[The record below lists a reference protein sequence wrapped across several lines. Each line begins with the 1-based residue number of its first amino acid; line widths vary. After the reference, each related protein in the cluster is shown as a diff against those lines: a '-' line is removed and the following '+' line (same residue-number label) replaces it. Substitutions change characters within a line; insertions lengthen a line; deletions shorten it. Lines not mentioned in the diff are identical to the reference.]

1 MRRESTTSRDIDRNA
16 ASNWWKRMT
25 TRRRDR
31 RRAKTYDDQPH
42 IPGENRLLLSL
53 YDVWRFLWGTHES
66 GAK

>member
-1 MRRESTTSRDIDRNA
+1 
-16 ASNWWKRMT
+16 MT